1 MTSLISATPGTNLI
15 NAHGNVV
22 AVIIAWQYLQGNM
35 AFPLFACGRSGV
47 AKEEA
52 VFHPEG
58 YVTHPAS
65 HKVFESV
72 DLWTAYIDA
81 EATVTDTSG
90 QTEGTAPDTR
100 AIVFGTKSYS
110 TKSFWHWPT
119 ANAIFEVEGK
129 EPYPDDPRVLKIK
142 REEFADLKR
151 GGAAKIDPHQGVI
164 QEDENDHAG
173 EPLETSAP
181 DDDDMDVI

>member
-15 NAHGNVV
+15 NAHGNIV

-58 YVTHPAS
+58 YITHPAS
-65 HKVFESV
+65 QKVFESV
-72 DLWTAYIDA
+72 DLWTAYIDG
-81 EATVTDTSG
+81 EAIVTDTSG
-90 QTEGTAPDTR
+90 TTEGTAPDNR
-100 AIVFGTKSYS
+100 PINFGTKSYS
-110 TKSFWHWPT
+110 TKSYWHWPT
-119 ANAIFEVEGK
+119 ANAIFEIEGK
-129 EPYPDDPRVLKIK
+129 AEYPDDPRVLKIK

-151 GGAAKIDPHQGVI
+151 GGASKIDPHAGVI
-164 QEDENDHAG
+164 QEDGPNEA
-173 EPLETSAP
+173 AP
-181 DDDDMDVI
+181 AVDEDEDEMDVV